1 MDAKKDRE
9 PTTLKNRTT
18 VERKSE
24 RELVVT
30 RTFDGPVRI
39 VFEAWTQ
46 PDLFKRW
53 WGLKSMGMSLRSCEM
68 DVRVG
73 GKYRL
78 EFSHPAAPTPME
90 FFGRY
95 LEVTPHSRLVW
106 TNEEGGDSG
115 QVTTLTFEET
125 AGKTSLVM
133 RDLYASKAALDE
145 AIASGSTEG
154 SSETFE
160 QLDELLV
167 TLGTSVG
174 RS

>member
-1 MDAKKDRE
+1 MDARKESE
-9 PTTLKNRTT
+9 PKPMKHRTT

-30 RTFDGPVRI
+30 RTFDGPARI

-46 PDLFKRW
+46 SDLFKRW
-53 WGLKSMGMSLRSCEM
+53 WVPKSMGMSLLSCEM

-78 EFSHPAAPTPME
+78 VFGQGME

-95 LEVTPHSRLVW
+95 IEVTPYSRLVW
-106 TNEEGGDSG
+106 TNEEGGQG
-115 QVTTLTFEET
+115 GPVTTVTFEEKG
-125 AGKTSLVM
+125 GKTLLVM
-133 RDLYASKAALDE
+133 HELYPSKEALD
-145 AIASGSTEG
+145 AAGTG
-154 SSETFE
+154 AADAMGETFG

-167 TLGTSVG
+167 ALSTSGG
-174 RS
+174 RP